1 MLGSHF
7 MNFFISFFNSFST
20 RLTVIYLRFILS
32 PVSSRSELSV
42 AMNSIL
48 NVHAVIQHVNHMK
61 YINKTAQT
69 V

>member
-32 PVSSRSELSV
+32 PELSV